1 MQEEFIEWL
10 KIFSYEYIKL
20 VFDFYVNINKSS
32 DFVLEKI
39 YDSFNNIIDYE
50 KTNKQKRK
58 IV

>member
-50 KTNKQKRK
+50 KTNKQTRK
-58 IV
+58 II